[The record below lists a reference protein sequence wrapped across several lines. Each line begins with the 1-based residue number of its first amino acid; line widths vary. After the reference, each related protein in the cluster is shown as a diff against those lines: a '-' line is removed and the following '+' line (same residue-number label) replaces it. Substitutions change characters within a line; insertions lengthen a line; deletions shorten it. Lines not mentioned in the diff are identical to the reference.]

1 MHERD
6 FNMNLTRDVK
16 NETILQLEEFEK
28 MLIKIQSEDNAIT
41 LVDKIK
47 KTQLVT
53 LKLINKVFIIVIIGD
68 SKYC

>member
-1 MHERD
+1 
-6 FNMNLTRDVK
+6 MNTIRDVK

-41 LVDKIK
+41 LIDKIK

-53 LKLINKVFIIVIIGD
+53 LKLINKRLYHCVIIGN
-68 SKYC
+68 SKCC